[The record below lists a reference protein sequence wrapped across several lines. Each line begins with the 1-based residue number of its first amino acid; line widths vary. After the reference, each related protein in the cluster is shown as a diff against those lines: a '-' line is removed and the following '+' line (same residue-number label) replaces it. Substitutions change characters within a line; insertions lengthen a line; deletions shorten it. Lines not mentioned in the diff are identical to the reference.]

1 MSKVEKECDNQS
13 RSWGDKPP
21 AQTVSELWKM
31 GKAGT
36 NSSPGVSKKNTSCR
50 NFNFG
55 SQDSFWTSD
64 LQKYK
69 IIYLY

>member
-36 NSSPGVSKKNTSCR
+36 NSPLESLKRILPAETLILVPKTH
-50 NFNFG
+50 FG
-55 SQDSFWTSD
+55 
-64 LQKYK
+64 LQTFRS
-69 IIYLY
+69 IR